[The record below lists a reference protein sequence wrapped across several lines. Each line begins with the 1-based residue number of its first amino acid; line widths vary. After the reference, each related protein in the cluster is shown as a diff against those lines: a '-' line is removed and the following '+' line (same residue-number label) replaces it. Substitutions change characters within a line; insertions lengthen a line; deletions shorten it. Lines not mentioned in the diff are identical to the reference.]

1 MPTLRPVLLA
11 VLLWAL
17 SAPAAALAFD
27 VEYST
32 AGAMDAPA
40 TQGGDVDGWGTD
52 FLARWVNTTGRDV
65 LLEEFG
71 WPCGGWWA
79 QSWFVWIQA
88 DLPPGP
94 WGFQHYG
101 SFVPTLEDDT
111 LYPPNLYTYVDV
123 ADRGIV
129 VPAGAAML
137 FGYSNP
143 GMAGQILHNGV
154 DTWSWMDGQWDNDGA
169 YNRTTI
175 MQFRGSFTAPSA
187 VGGIPAAVTLLG
199 ARPNPFNPRT
209 AIAFALP
216 RAMDVT
222 VDVVS
227 AAGRRVR
234 RLWSGVLT
242 AGGHDLAWDGADEG
256 GRPVASGVYL
266 VRLATEDGVQTGK
279 MILSK

>member
-143 GMAGQILHNGV
+143 GMANG
-154 DTWSWMDGQWDNDGA
+154 
-169 YNRTTI
+169 TT
-175 MQFRGSFTAPSA
+175 TAPTTAPPSCSS
-187 VGGIPAAVTLLG
+187 G
-199 ARPNPFNPRT
+199 ARSRPR
-209 AIAFALP
+209 P
-216 RAMDVT
+216 P
-222 VDVVS
+222 S
-227 AAGRRVR
+227 AA
-234 RLWSGVLT
+234 S
-242 AGGHDLAWDGADEG
+242 
-256 GRPVASGVYL
+256 RPQSRCWAPGPTRSTRARPSPSPCPGP
-266 VRLATEDGVQTGK
+266 
-279 MILSK
+279 